1 MTALS
6 YTFPNDF
13 IWGAATAAHQ
23 IEGNNVSSD
32 WWAREHS
39 PNTDLSEASNDAC
52 DSYNRFEEDIRLL
65 AASGLRMYRFS
76 IEWARIEPECGCFS
90 KAQLLH
96 YRRMIDTCRQYGVE
110 PMVTLYHMTLP
121 LWFAEQGGWRRAD
134 AVPAVHRIC
143 AADSARRDLG
153 VYAQ

>member
-65 AASGLRMYRFS
+65 GGLR
-76 IEWARIEPECGCFS
+76 
-90 KAQLLH
+90 
-96 YRRMIDTCRQYGVE
+96 
-110 PMVTLYHMTLP
+110 
-121 LWFAEQGGWRRAD
+121 
-134 AVPAVHRIC
+134 
-143 AADSARRDLG
+143 AADVPVQHRMGAHRTGMRLLLQG
-153 VYAQ
+153 AAAALPAA